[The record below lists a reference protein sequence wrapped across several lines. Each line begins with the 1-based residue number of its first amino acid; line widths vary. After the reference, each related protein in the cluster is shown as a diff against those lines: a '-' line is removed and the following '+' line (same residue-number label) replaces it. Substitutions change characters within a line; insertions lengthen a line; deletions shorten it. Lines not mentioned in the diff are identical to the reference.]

1 MSRVGRVG
9 VLRRARSFGGWGG
22 RGPGEE
28 PQPAQPETPII
39 NRDEEFVAFVIAD
52 VHRRA
57 EAEAQFPR
65 GGKAEPED
73 RP

>member
-1 MSRVGRVG
+1 M
-9 VLRRARSFGGWGG
+9 RALAVFALLSVSSL
-22 RGPGEE
+22 
-28 PQPAQPETPII
+28 AQTP
-39 NRDEEFVAFVIAD
+39 VVSKSFVIAD